1 MDEMGTFAVKNK
13 KGKRDHEVYK
23 DTYYIP
29 NDKLRLLEIP
39 MNSSLFFQMLLYYHS
54 YYNILYAGILIPT
67 GVLKLML
74 GSKML
79 MPILSFAL
87 TVLYCC
93 TEFFRMNF
101 AYKGNINE
109 SFPELIAFVL

>member
-1 MDEMGTFAVKNK
+1 MVKSDKKEYTKVADELEDYEDFIDDMGSYQIKNK

-54 YYNILYAGILIPT
+54 YYNILYAFILIPT
-67 GVLKLML
+67 GILKLMMM
-74 GSKML
+74 GH
-79 MPILSFAL
+79 
-87 TVLYCC
+87 
-93 TEFFRMNF
+93 
-101 AYKGNINE
+101 
-109 SFPELIAFVL
+109 